1 MLGCY
6 KSQLASK
13 LDSITLLKNL
23 RNLVRYRVL
32 IHSLVVREI
41 KARYRGSVLGFLW
54 SFINPLLQL
63 LIYTFVFA
71 YVMPGRFQVEPY
83 PLFLFTGILPWTWF
97 SSSVLESSNVLI
109 TSGNLIK
116 KILFPAE
123 VLVFV
128 VVLSNLFHFFLGL
141 PILVAF
147 LIYFGK
153 IHLTVV
159 LLPVVILIQLV
170 FSLGV
175 CLFFAALSVH
185 FRDVQNILANLM
197 MLWFFS
203 SPVIY
208 PYLDISPNIQRWLNY
223 NPMTHI
229 LVGYH
234 QTLFTGSLGHWP
246 WLLAVSVGAVVTF
259 LVGYAFFDRLRD
271 TYAEEV

>member
-1 MLGCY
+1 L
-6 KSQLASK
+6 LAN
-13 LDSITLLKNL
+13 LKNL
-23 RNLVRYRVL
+23 IRYRVL
-32 IHSLVVREI
+32 IHSLVVREL
-41 KARYRGSVLGFLW
+41 KARYRGSVLGFFW

-63 LIYTFVFA
+63 LIYTFVFS
-71 YVMPGRFQVEPY
+71 YILPGRFQVEPY

-97 SSSVLESSNVLI
+97 SASVLESSNVLI
-109 TSGNLIK
+109 TGGNLIK

-128 VVLSNLFHFFLGL
+128 VVLSNMVQFFLGL
-141 PILVAF
+141 PILFIF

-153 IHLTVV
+153 IHATLVF
-159 LLPVVILIQLV
+159 LSGVILIQLV
-170 FSLGV
+170 FTLGV
-175 CLFFAALSVH
+175 CLFFSALSVH

-234 QTLFTGSLGHWP
+234 QILFTGILGHWP
-246 WLLAVSVGAVVTF
+246 WLLAVLVGAVVTF
-259 LVGYAFFDRLRD
+259 LVGYAFFDRFRD
-271 TYAEEV
+271 TYADEV

>member
-1 MLGCY
+1 M
-6 KSQLASK
+6 
-13 LDSITLLKNL
+13 LKNL

-32 IHSLVVREI
+32 IQSLVVREL
-41 KARYRGSVLGFLW
+41 KARYRGSVLGFFW
-54 SFINPLLQL
+54 SFVNPLLQL

-97 SSSVLESSNVLI
+97 SSSVLESANVLI
-109 TSGNLIK
+109 TGGNLIK

-128 VVLSNLFHFFLGL
+128 VVLSNLVHFLLGL
-141 PILVAF
+141 PILFVF
-147 LIYFGK
+147 LIVYGK
-153 IHLTVV
+153 VHATVV
-159 LLPVVILIQLV
+159 FLPGIILLQLV
-170 FSLGV
+170 FTIGV
-175 CLFFAALSVH
+175 CLFVSALAVH

-208 PYLDISPNIQRWLNY
+208 PYLDISPRIQRWLNY

-234 QTLFTGSLGHWP
+234 QTLFTGSMGHWP
-246 WLLAVSVGAVVTF
+246 WLVAMSVGSVIVF
-259 LVGYAFFDRLRD
+259 LVGYSFFDRLRD
-271 TYAEEV
+271 TFAEEV

>member
-1 MLGCY
+1 ML
-6 KSQLASK
+6 
-13 LDSITLLKNL
+13 TNLKNL
-23 RNLVRYRVL
+23 IRYRVL
-32 IHSLVVREI
+32 IHSLVAREL
-41 KARYRGSVLGFLW
+41 KARYRGSVLGFFW

-71 YVMPGRFQVEPY
+71 YVLPGRFQVEPY

-97 SSSVLESSNVLI
+97 SASVLESSNVLI

-116 KILFPAE
+116 KIHFPAE

-128 VVLSNLFHFFLGL
+128 VVLSNMVQFFLGL
-141 PILVAF
+141 PILFIF

-153 IHLTVV
+153 IHATLVF
-159 LLPVVILIQLV
+159 LPGVILIQLV
-170 FSLGV
+170 FTLGV
-175 CLFFAALSVH
+175 CLFFSALSVH

-271 TYAEEV
+271 TYADEV